1 VAADAPIVVLHVS
14 AGNPFR
20 RWPEGAFA
28 ALAARLAAG
37 ADDRWVLVTSGPSD
51 HAAAARVVTAG
62 RQRAGSAGP
71 RIVDA
76 EGLSL
81 PELRALMDRAALFV
95 GGDSGPLHI
104 ASTSDVPVV
113 GLFGPTLPERSAPWR
128 PPQIGTISIDAGPL
142 PCRPC
147 HQRTCVPG
155 DFRCLTQ
162 ISADAVADA
171 AERLLEGR
179 T

>member
-1 VAADAPIVVLHVS
+1 
-14 AGNPFR
+14 
-20 RWPEGAFA
+20 
-28 ALAARLAAG
+28 
-37 ADDRWVLVTSGPSD
+37 VLVTSGPSD
-51 HAAAARVVTAG
+51 HDAAARVVAAS
-62 RQRAGSAGP
+62 RVAAASAGA

-95 GGDSGPLHI
+95 GGDSGPLHV
-104 ASTSDVPVV
+104 AATSDVAVV

-128 PPQIGTISIDAGPL
+128 PPALPTASIDAGAL

-155 DFRCLTQ
+155 DFRCLTS
-162 ISADAVADA
+162 ITPEDVGAA
-171 AERLLEGR
+171 AERLLEAR
-179 T
+179 P